1 MSHQHVLAP
10 RERLNSTLEITPEW
24 LRSRS
29 LRGLVVDIDNTLV
42 PFGFEGDLPE
52 LKHWA
57 IALHEAGIPVRILSN
72 AAPDR
77 IGRWSHKLNIPAVG
91 LFAGTAAKPWP
102 GGFRRAAFE
111 MNLEPACVGMV
122 GDQVF
127 TDVLGGNLA
136 GLYTIL
142 VKPIADNDLPHTRLA
157 RSLERFVL
165 ERLG

>member
-1 MSHQHVLAP
+1 MSVFAP
-10 RERLNSTLEITPEW
+10 RERLRATLEISPEW
-24 LRSRS
+24 LRSRG

-52 LKHWA
+52 LVAWA
-57 IALHEAGIPVRILSN
+57 AALRDAGIPVRILSN

-77 IGRWSHKLNIPAVG
+77 IERWSRKLGVPAVG
-91 LFAGTAAKPWP
+91 LFGGTAGKPWP
-102 GGFRRAAFE
+102 GGFRRAALE
-111 MNLEPACVGMV
+111 MHLPPEAVAMV

-142 VKPIADNDLPHTRLA
+142 VQPLVDNDLPHTRVV
-157 RSLERFVL
+157 RHLERFVL
-165 ERLG
+165 ERTGKAG